1 MGCNVAIPLLVITVY
16 IATMDPLLIMNE
28 HFHNTISFCF
38 YQNQK
43 NLTLY
48 IGIHNVLYAYK
59 YSIPGFGSVVLAN
72 INILRLHVCFHI
84 HIHVVIKQNS
94 AGLTVHLDN
103 LSRLQTLQTVFKS
116 F

>member
-1 MGCNVAIPLLVITVY
+1 M
-16 IATMDPLLIMNE
+16 
-28 HFHNTISFCF
+28 
-38 YQNQK
+38 
-43 NLTLY
+43 
-48 IGIHNVLYAYK
+48 LYAYK

-84 HIHVVIKQNS
+84 HIYVVIKQNF

-103 LSRLQTLQTVFKS
+103 LYRLQTLQTVFKS